1 MKILYVG
8 RFAAPKNNLAII
20 KICRILKQ
28 DGISFSLDFYGDA
41 ENVDNEGINIKNSFL
56 NDLDGLNENINEF
69 SCTLLD

>member
-20 KICRILKQ
+20 KICKILKQ

-41 ENVDNEGINIKNSFL
+41 ENVDNEGIPAMEMLSPF
-56 NDLDGLNENINEF
+56 
-69 SCTLLD
+69 